1 MLTLEKLK
9 KKIDCYEEP
18 KLIVTVVKLPT
29 GALEVITNYQE
40 LKAKLDYILNA
51 YDDNLCLK
59 TCPQIKL
66 MDCIIL

>member
-9 KKIDCYEEP
+9 KKIDYCKEP

-29 GALEVITNYQE
+29 GALETLVNNSE
-40 LKAKLDYILNA
+40 LKAKLEYIMNA
-51 YDDNLCLK
+51 YDENLCLK
-59 TCPQIKL
+59 TCPDIKL

>member
-1 MLTLEKLK
+1 MFDLEKLK
-9 KKIDCYEEP
+9 KKIDCCKNPEV
-18 KLIVTVVKLPT
+18 IITVVKLPT

-40 LKAKLDYILNA
+40 LQGKIDYILNA

>member
-1 MLTLEKLK
+1 MFDLEKLK
-9 KKIDCYEEP
+9 KKIDYCKNPEV
-18 KLIVTVVKLPT
+18 IITVVKLPT

-40 LKAKLDYILNA
+40 LQGKIDYILKA

-66 MDCIIL
+66 LDCIIL